1 MNGYTP
7 QYYISA
13 NGEVTFVYNKPEGDE
28 NDDLFSIPA
37 FTFVISDA
45 DETVSYTQIED
56 LAISGSGIPSSCRF
70 IEGTLQTLSIN
81 DTSTISLENLDD
93 NNRLY
98 LPETMVAQNGI
109 YIKNINTDDYEGF

>member
-7 QYYISA
+7 RYYVSA
-13 NGEVTFVYNKPEGDE
+13 NGDVTFVWNQPAEDE
-28 NDDLFSIPA
+28 NTDLFSVPA
-37 FTFVISDA
+37 FTFVISNA
-45 DETVSYTQIED
+45 EETVSYTQIED
-56 LAISGSGIPSSCRF
+56 LAISGSGIPSTCRF

-81 DTSTISLENLDD
+81 DDSVISLENLDD

-109 YIKNINTDDYEGF
+109 YVRNINTDDYDSV